1 MSITI
6 FHDTTAQGDVTAFPL
21 SLAQQGLW
29 ILEQLQPDNL
39 RHILSASIRIQQS
52 LNTQLLEQSLNRM
65 IERHDAL
72 RTTFQVIE
80 GQPLQVIAPTLT
92 ISFPMIDLQSFSHS
106 QQQAKIQRLTRE
118 IQQPFDLSQ
127 GPLIRARLLQLAEQE
142 YILLL
147 SAHHLICDSRSL
159 TIFLREL
166 LNMYTALSNDQPAP
180 LLEPALQ
187 YTDFVLH
194 QQTWLEGS
202 DAANQ
207 LNYWKQ
213 QLADSPASLDLPTD
227 RPHTQSPKLQSSTYD
242 LFLPCTLSRALRTL
256 SQREQ
261 VGLDTILIAA
271 LQILLYRYS
280 GQQDLLVGTI
290 AEGRTS
296 AESKTAI
303 GLFENIVTL
312 RTKLSD
318 DLTFRELLQRVH
330 KVIEQAMQH
339 QELPFESLTQA
350 LHPSHTPGHNPFAQV
365 MLTLTTPPTLSPAWT
380 ITQMDSGEASS
391 LHDLSIA
398 IENCSDELCARFT
411 YNCDLFDEATII
423 KMAAHWQAILEAA
436 STYLTTPLAS
446 IPLLSEQER
455 NKLLVEWNT
464 PQIEYFP
471 GRCVHELFEMQVDST
486 PEAVAVVC
494 EAQRLTYGELNQRAN
509 RLAHYLR
516 QLGVQPEVPVGIC
529 VERSL
534 DMIVGLLGILKAGGV
549 HVPLDA
555 ALPAERLAFITQDA
569 NIPTVLTQQHLC
581 AQFSTSHSRL
591 VCLDTDEKRIDQ
603 QPTTNPIHT
612 AKGTHLAYIIYTSG
626 STGQP
631 KGVMI
636 EHHALAAHC
645 GAIIQAQELSAND
658 RTLQFNAFNFDASL
672 EQIFPPLLVGARLVL
687 RGPDIWSPMDLLDH
701 VKQHQLTVI
710 TMPCDYWHEV
720 ITEWMTMPD
729 QIANLRLRLIIA
741 GGDRFPPEAV
751 QLWRQSPLRA
761 RLFNVYGPT
770 EATITTTIYDI
781 PRHVEPESPGMN
793 IPIGRPLP
801 NRTVYLLDKQ
811 GQPVPE
817 GVAGEL
823 HIGGALLARG
833 YLNRPELTTARFI
846 PDPFSQQPQARLYK
860 TGDLARYRA
869 GGIIEFLGRVDQQV
883 KIRGYRIELGEIEA
897 AIKQHPDVQHVLVM
911 AREDM
916 PGIKRLVA
924 YVVPHSVQESPQ
936 LATQLRNLLQEQLP
950 DYMLPAAFVV
960 LEAFPLNAGGKFDRR
975 ALPIPDLT
983 DNERKEYFVAPRTP
997 QEEIIAGIWEE
1008 SLGIERI
1015 SIHENFFALGGHS
1028 LLAMQIISRLQAL
1041 FQVRIPLLRF
1051 FAAPTIVQLTEI
1063 ITQLQTTSIQLSQPA
1078 LQHNEQDQ
1086 DRTIFP
1092 VSLTQEGLWFLQQV
1106 EPESVNY
1113 NIYVVLRIR
1122 ASLDV
1127 ATLERSINALVQRH
1141 DALRTTFGTREGQAV
1156 QIVAPTL
1163 SLTLP
1168 VLNLRHL
1175 PEQERNAEARRL
1187 ASKEASKP
1195 FHLTEGPLL
1204 RALLLQLAQEESLL
1218 VLTMHHVIADGWSL
1232 NVLLP
1237 ELNSL
1242 YTAFASG
1249 QPSPL
1254 PAVSLQHTD
1263 FALWQREM
1271 LREGHFAGQM
1281 AYWEQKLA
1289 HLPDALDLPITHPR
1303 PAQHTTRGA
1312 TYLLTLPQ
1320 TLTQQLQRLSRQ
1332 QGVTPY
1338 MLLVAAFQTLL
1349 YRYTGQEDLVIG
1361 TVAANRQAETE
1372 AMVGFLVNTL
1382 VLRTDLSGNP
1392 RFTEL
1397 LTRVREV
1404 VLEAQAHQELPF
1416 ASLVKAIKPERQAG
1430 RNPLFQ
1436 VMMSF
1441 DTPLARLSEDWEP
1454 LDLGNLT
1461 ATAQFDLSL
1470 EVQQLQEQFTCRF
1483 EYSTDLFDEAT
1494 IARLANHWQTLLSG
1508 IVAQPGQTLSTLP
1521 LLPEQ
1526 EHRQLLIEWNAT
1538 QRDYPLQRCLHEV
1551 FEAQVERTPDEVA
1564 VVCEG
1569 EQLTYRE
1576 LNARANQFAHLLR
1589 KRGAGPEKLVA
1600 LLSERGIPFLISML
1614 AVFKAGAAY
1623 LPLDPHHPALR
1634 LRRVIE
1640 HSQCNII
1647 LASTP
1652 FASTLNNALETMP
1665 IEQRPELHYYETI
1678 EEALQ
1683 PGHDEENLPTTNT
1696 PQSLAYVIYTSG
1708 STGMPKG
1715 AMIEQR
1721 GMLNHLYAKIE
1732 ALTLTE
1738 KDIIAQTASQCF
1750 DISVWQFLAA
1760 LLVGGQVRIYPD
1772 EVAHNPVQL
1781 LMQIEQHHVSILETV
1796 PSLLRAMLNANE
1808 IKAANGPKLT
1818 ALRWL
1823 VPTGEA
1829 LAVDLCRRW
1838 LSIYPHVPLLN
1849 AYGPTECSDDVT
1861 HYPIYEAP
1869 DETRSSIPIG
1879 RAIPNMR
1886 LYVLDRRLQ
1895 PLPMGASGEL
1905 YVGGIGVGR
1914 GYLGDESRTKEA
1926 FIPDPFSSEVG
1937 ARLYKTGDRA
1947 RYLSD
1952 GNIEFQGRLDFQ
1964 VKLRGF
1970 RIELGE
1976 IEAVLNQH
1984 PAVRHAVVMAREDTP
1999 GEQRLVAY
2007 VELQKERNTTVADL
2021 KNHVAAQVPAYM
2033 VPSAFLL
2040 LETLPL
2046 TPNGKINRRALPAPE
2061 VGSGTS
2067 TESYVPPRLPVEQQL
2082 VQIWEELL
2090 TARPIGI
2097 KDDFFEL
2104 GGDSLLAVR
2113 LFDRIAQVC
2122 GKKLPLSTL
2131 FAGATIEHLAQAIMY
2146 EKKIDGRVPL
2156 VIVQEGGSRPPFFY
2170 LHGEWKGGG
2179 LYSRELARRQGPEQP
2194 FYLLEPYKFDGLT
2207 TLPTFEEMAAAHLEV
2222 MRRIQPEGPYFF
2234 SGYCN
2239 GALLAY
2245 EMARQMHAQGIE
2257 VGLVLLMDPDFP
2269 ARHGAVRKAISN
2281 VCNLL
2286 HIGPEKQFEGFLCLQ
2301 HIYRYL
2307 RFAHYRRTTNA
2318 ALLQN
2323 IDGGKSNGKVSLALK
2338 LKALWPRVE
2347 ILRHDWS
2354 NIYDWLVS
2362 NYMPDMYPGKLTF
2375 FWTSEEPKR
2384 SEGWQKVMEAKKG
2397 EVEVYM
2403 NPGNHISG
2411 RTEYLPVLAERLRH
2425 CLTKAQEAVKR

>member
-21 SLAQQGLW
+21 SLAQKGLW

-39 RHILSASIRIQQS
+39 QHILSTSIFIQQS
-52 LNTQLLEQSLNRM
+52 LNIQLLEQSLNLV
-65 IERHDAL
+65 IDRHNAL
-72 RTTFQVIE
+72 CTTFQFIE
-80 GQPLQVIAPTLT
+80 GQPLQVIAPALT
-92 ISFPMIDLQSFSHS
+92 IPFPVIDLQPFSYD
-106 QQQAKIQRLTRE
+106 QRQAEIQRLTRE
-118 IQQPFDLSQ
+118 VQQPFDISQ
-127 GPLIRARLLQLAEQE
+127 GPLIRAYLLQLAEEE

-147 SAHHLICDSRSL
+147 SVHHLVCDNQSL
-159 TIFLREL
+159 ALFLREL
-166 LNMYTALSNDQPAP
+166 LNVYTALNNGQSAP

-187 YTDFVLH
+187 YTDFVLQ
-194 QQTWLEGS
+194 QQTWLEGN
-202 DAANQ
+202 DAADQ

-213 QLADSPASLDLPTD
+213 QLGDSPASLDLPTD
-227 RPHTQSPKLQSSTYD
+227 RPHTQLPKLHNSTFD
-242 LFLPCTLSRALRTL
+242 LSLPHALRQSLQAL

-261 VGLDTILIAA
+261 VSLDTILVAA
-271 LQILLYRYS
+271 LQTLLYRYS
-280 GQQDLLVGTI
+280 GQQDLLISTI

-296 AESKTAI
+296 AESKATI
-303 GLFENIVTL
+303 GLFENIMTL
-312 RTKLSD
+312 RTDLTC
-318 DLTFRELLQRVH
+318 DLTFCELLQRVQ

-339 QELPFESLTQA
+339 QELPFESLMQA
-350 LHPSHTPGHNPFAQV
+350 LHPTHTPGGNPFAQV
-365 MLTLTTPPTLSPAWT
+365 MLTLITPPTLLPTWI
-380 ITQMDSGEASS
+380 ITGMDNGTESS
-391 LHDLSIA
+391 LYNLNVTVEDRAEGLLAH
-398 IENCSDELCARFT
+398 FT
-411 YNCDLFDEATII
+411 YNRDLFDEATII
-423 KMAAHWQAILEAA
+423 RMAAHWQTILEAA
-436 STYLTTPLAS
+436 STNLATPLAS
-446 IPLLSEQER
+446 IALLSKQER
-455 NKLLVEWNT
+455 NRLLVEWNT

-471 GRCVHELFEMQVDST
+471 DRCVHELFEMQAETT
-486 PEAVAVVC
+486 PGAVAVIC
-494 EAQRLTYGELNQRAN
+494 ETQQLTYSELNQRAN
-509 RLAHYLR
+509 RLAHHLR
-516 QLGVQPEVPVGIC
+516 QLGVQTEVPVGIC

-555 ALPAERLAFITQDA
+555 ALPAERLAFITRDA
-569 NIPTVLTQQHLC
+569 GIPIVLTQHHLC
-581 AQFSTSHSRL
+581 AQFSTSHSLL
-591 VCLDTDEKRIDQ
+591 VCLDADGERIDQ
-603 QPTTNPIHT
+603 HPAANPIHT
-612 AKGTHLAYIIYTSG
+612 TKREHLAYIIYTSG

-645 GAIIQAQELSAND
+645 GAIIQALDLSAND
-658 RTLQFNAFNFDASL
+658 CTLQFNAFNFDASL
-672 EQIFPPLLVGARLVL
+672 EQMLPPLLVGARLLL

-701 VKQHQLTVI
+701 VQQHQLTII

-720 ITEWMTMPD
+720 ITEWMTIPD
-729 QIANLRLRLIIA
+729 QIANLQLRLIIA

-770 EATITTTIYDI
+770 EATITTTMHDI
-781 PRHVEPESPGMN
+781 PRHVEPEPSGMSV
-793 IPIGRPLP
+793 PIGRPLP

-833 YLNRPELTTARFI
+833 YLNRPELTAARFI

-860 TGDLARYRA
+860 TGDLARYRP
-869 GGIIEFLGRVDQQV
+869 GGIIEFLGRADQQV

-911 AREDM
+911 VREDT

-936 LATQLRNLLQEQLP
+936 LATQLRNLLQQQLP

-960 LEAFPLNAGGKFDRR
+960 LEAFPLNAGGKFDRH
-975 ALPIPDLT
+975 ALPIPEST
-983 DNERKEYFVAPRTP
+983 DNERQEHFVAPRTP

-1015 SIHENFFALGGHS
+1015 SIYENFFALGGHS
-1028 LLAMQIISRLQAL
+1028 LLAMQIISRLQTL
-1041 FQVRIPLLRF
+1041 FQVKIPLLRF
-1051 FAAPTIVQLTEI
+1051 FASSTIVQLTEI
-1063 ITQLQTTSIQLSQPA
+1063 ITQLQTTSIPSSQPV

-1122 ASLDV
+1122 ASLDI
-1127 ATLERSINALVQRH
+1127 AMLERSLNALVQRH
-1141 DALRTTFGTREGQAV
+1141 DALRTTFGTHEGQAV
-1156 QIVAPTL
+1156 QIIAPTL

-1168 VLNLRHL
+1168 VLDLQHV
-1175 PEQERNAEARRL
+1175 PEQERTAEARRL

-1195 FHLTEGPLL
+1195 FHLAEGPLL
-1204 RALLLQLAQEESLL
+1204 RALLLRLRSEESLL

-1242 YTAFASG
+1242 YTAFVSN

-1254 PAVSLQHTD
+1254 PDISLQHTD

-1271 LREGHFAGQM
+1271 LREGHFAGQL

-1289 HLPDALDLPITHPR
+1289 HLPDALDLPITRPR
-1303 PAQHTTRGA
+1303 PAQHTTKGA

-1320 TLTQQLQRLSRQ
+1320 TLTQQLQHLSRQ

-1392 RFTEL
+1392 SFTEL

-1416 ASLVKAIKPERQAG
+1416 ASLVKAIRPERHAG

-1441 DTPLARLSEDWEP
+1441 DTPPARLSEDWKP

-1461 ATAQFDLSL
+1461 ATVQFDLSL
-1470 EVQQLQEQFTCRF
+1470 EVQQLQEQFTCSF

-1494 IARLANHWQTLLSG
+1494 IARMANHWQTLLSG
-1508 IVAQPGQTLSTLP
+1508 IIAQPEQALSALP

-1526 EHRQLLIEWNAT
+1526 EHRQLLIAWNAT

-1551 FEAQVERTPDEVA
+1551 FEAQVERTPDAVA
-1564 VVCEG
+1564 IVCEG
-1569 EQLTYRE
+1569 EQLNYRE

-1589 KRGAGPEKLVA
+1589 KRGVGPEKLVA

-1652 FASTLNNALETMP
+1652 FASTLNNTLETMP
-1665 IEQRPELHYYETI
+1665 IELRPELHYYETI

-1683 PGHDEENLPTTNT
+1683 PGHDEENLSTTNT

-1732 ALTLTE
+1732 ALTLTK

-1781 LMQIEQHHVSILETV
+1781 LMQVEQHYVSILETV
-1796 PSLLRAMLNANE
+1796 PSLLRAMLDADE
-1808 IKAANGPKLT
+1808 ITAANGPKLA

-1823 VPTGEA
+1823 VPTGEE

-1879 RAIPNMR
+1879 RAISNMR

-1895 PLPMGASGEL
+1895 PLPIGVSGEL

-1926 FIPDPFSSEVG
+1926 FIPDPFSSEAG

-1947 RYLSD
+1947 RCLPD

-1970 RIELGE
+1970 RIELSE

-1984 PAVRHAVVMAREDTP
+1984 PAVSHAVVIAREDTP

-2007 VELQKERNTTVADL
+2007 IELQKEQNTSGAEL
-2021 KNHVAAQVPAYM
+2021 KNHVAAQVPTYM

-2046 TPNGKINRRALPAPE
+2046 TPNGKVNRRALPAPE
-2061 VGSGTS
+2061 LGSTS
-2067 TESYVPPRLPVEQQL
+2067 AESYVPPRLPAEQQL

-2097 KDDFFEL
+2097 RDDFFEL

-2113 LFDRIAQVC
+2113 LFDRIVQIC

-2131 FAGATIEHLAQAIMY
+2131 FAGTTIEHLAQAITH

-2156 VIVQEGGSRPPFFY
+2156 VIVQEGGARPPFFY

-2222 MRRIQPEGPYFF
+2222 MRSIQPEGPYFF

-2323 IDGGKSNGKVSLALK
+2323 SENSESNDKMPLTLK
-2338 LKALWPRVE
+2338 LKALLPRVE

-2397 EVEVYM
+2397 EVEIYM

-2425 CLTKAQEAVKR
+2425 CLTKAQEAAKR

>member
-1 MSITI
+1 MAITI
-6 FHDTTAQGDVTAFPL
+6 FHDKTAQGDVTTFPL
-21 SLAQQGLW
+21 SLVQKGLW
-29 ILEQLQPDNL
+29 LLEQLHPDNL
-39 RHILSASIRIQQS
+39 VHILATSIRIRQS
-52 LNTQLLEQSLNRM
+52 LDAQQLEASLN
-65 IERHDAL
+65 E
-72 RTTFQVIE
+72 
-80 GQPLQVIAPTLT
+80 
-92 ISFPMIDLQSFSHS
+92 
-106 QQQAKIQRLTRE
+106 
-118 IQQPFDLSQ
+118 
-127 GPLIRARLLQLAEQE
+127 
-142 YILLL
+142 
-147 SAHHLICDSRSL
+147 
-159 TIFLREL
+159 
-166 LNMYTALSNDQPAP
+166 
-180 LLEPALQ
+180 
-187 YTDFVLH
+187 
-194 QQTWLEGS
+194 
-202 DAANQ
+202 
-207 LNYWKQ
+207 
-213 QLADSPASLDLPTD
+213 
-227 RPHTQSPKLQSSTYD
+227 
-242 LFLPCTLSRALRTL
+242 
-256 SQREQ
+256 
-261 VGLDTILIAA
+261 
-271 LQILLYRYS
+271 
-280 GQQDLLVGTI
+280 
-290 AEGRTS
+290 TS
-296 AESKTAI
+296 
-303 GLFENIVTL
+303 
-312 RTKLSD
+312 
-318 DLTFRELLQRVH
+318 
-330 KVIEQAMQH
+330 
-339 QELPFESLTQA
+339 
-350 LHPSHTPGHNPFAQV
+350 
-365 MLTLTTPPTLSPAWT
+365 
-380 ITQMDSGEASS
+380 
-391 LHDLSIA
+391 
-398 IENCSDELCARFT
+398 
-411 YNCDLFDEATII
+411 
-423 KMAAHWQAILEAA
+423 
-436 STYLTTPLAS
+436 LAS
-446 IPLLSEQER
+446 QPLLSEQER
-455 NKLLVEWNT
+455 HRLLVEWNT

-471 GRCVHELFEMQVDST
+471 DQCVHELFEIQVAAT
-486 PEAVAVVC
+486 PDAVAVIC
-494 EAQRLTYGELNQRAN
+494 ETQQLTYSELNQRAN

-534 DMIVGLLGILKAGGV
+534 EMVVGLLGILKAGGV
-549 HVPLDA
+549 HVPLDS
-555 ALPAERLAFITQDA
+555 ALPAERLAFITRDA
-569 NIPTVLTQQHLC
+569 GIPIVLTQDHLRT
-581 AQFSTSHSRL
+581 QFATSHAQL
-591 VCLDTDEKRIDQ
+591 VCLGTDAGQIDQ
-603 QPTTNPIHT
+603 QPATDPEHIVQ
-612 AKGTHLAYIIYTSG
+612 GTHLAYIIYTSG

-645 GAIIQAQELSAND
+645 GAIIQAQGLSTND
-658 RTLQFNAFNFDASL
+658 CTLQFNSFNFDASL
-672 EQIFPPLLVGARLVL
+672 EQIVPPLLVGARLLV
-687 RGPDIWSPMDLLDH
+687 RGPDVWSPLDLLDH
-701 VKQHQLTVI
+701 VQQYQLSVI

-720 ITEWMTMPD
+720 ITEWMSMPD
-729 QIANLRLRLIIA
+729 QLTNLRLRLIVA
-741 GGDRFPPEAV
+741 GGDRLPPEAV
-751 QLWRQSPLRA
+751 QLWRQSPLSA

-781 PRHVEPESPGMN
+781 PRHIEAESAEAS

-801 NRTVYLLDKQ
+801 NRTIYLLDKQ

-833 YLNRPELTTARFI
+833 YLNRPELTAARFI
-846 PDPFSQQPQARLYK
+846 PDPFGQQARLYK
-860 TGDLARYRA
+860 TGDLARYQP
-869 GGIIEFLGRVDQQV
+869 GGIIEFLGRADQQV
-883 KIRGYRIELGEIEA
+883 KICGYRIELGEIEA
-897 AIKQHPDVQHVLVM
+897 AIKQHPAIQHVLVM
-911 AREDM
+911 AREDA
-916 PGIKRLVA
+916 PGRKQLVA
-924 YVVPHSVQESPQ
+924 YVVPHAIQEHPQ
-936 LATQLRNLLQEQLP
+936 LATQLRSLLQERLP
-950 DYMLPAAFVV
+950 EYMVPAAFVV
-960 LEAFPLNAGGKFDRR
+960 LAAFPLNAGGKFDRH
-975 ALPIPDLT
+975 ALPIPDLS
-983 DNERKEYFVAPRTP
+983 DHERQEHIIAPRTP
-997 QEEIIAGIWEE
+997 QEEIIAGLWEE
-1008 SLGIERI
+1008 FLGIERI
-1015 SIHENFFALGGHS
+1015 GIHENFFTRGGHS
-1028 LLAMQIISRLQAL
+1028 LLAMKLISRLRAL
-1041 FQVRIPLLRF
+1041 FHVKIPLSRF
-1051 FAAPTIVQLTEI
+1051 FAAPTIAQLTEI
-1063 ITQLQTTSIQLSQPA
+1063 VTQLQTTSIQSPQPA
-1078 LQHNEQDQ
+1078 LHQNEQDG

-1113 NIYVVLRIR
+1113 NIYVVLHIH
-1122 ASLDV
+1122 APLDV

-1141 DALRTTFGTREGQAV
+1141 DALRTTFDTQEGQAV
-1156 QIVAPTL
+1156 QIIAPTL
-1163 SLTLP
+1163 TLDLP
-1168 VLNLRHL
+1168 VLDLPNL
-1175 PEQERNAEARRL
+1175 PDQERDAEIRQL
-1187 ASKEASKP
+1187 ASEEASKP
-1195 FHLTEGPLL
+1195 FNLFKGPLL
-1204 RALLLQLAQEESLL
+1204 RAQLLRLSPEESFLQ
-1218 VLTMHHVIADGWSL
+1218 LTMHHVIADGWSL

-1254 PAVSLQHTD
+1254 PDLSLQHTD
-1263 FALWQREM
+1263 FTLWQREM
-1271 LREGHFAGQM
+1271 LQEGHFDEQL

-1289 HLPDALDLPITHPR
+1289 HLPDALDLPIARPR
-1303 PAQHTTRGA
+1303 PAQHTARGA
-1312 TYLLTLPQ
+1312 TYLLPLAP
-1320 TLTQQLQRLSRQ
+1320 TLTEQVQHLSRQ

-1392 RFTEL
+1392 SFTDL
-1397 LTRVREV
+1397 LARVREV
-1404 VLEAQAHQELPF
+1404 VFEAQANQELPF
-1416 ASLVKAIKPERQAG
+1416 ASLVKALKPERQAG

-1441 DTPLARLSEDWEP
+1441 DTPLARLSEGWEA
-1454 LDLGNLT
+1454 LDMGNLT

-1470 EVQQLQEQFTCRF
+1470 EVQQLQEQLVCRF

-1508 IVAQPGQTLSTLP
+1508 IIAQPEQTLSALP
-1521 LLPEQ
+1521 LLSEQ
-1526 EHRQLLIEWNAT
+1526 EYRQVVVEWNAT
-1538 QRDYPLQRCLHEV
+1538 QQDYPLQRCLHEA
-1551 FEAQVERTPDEVA
+1551 FEAQVERTPDAIA

-1569 EQLTYRE
+1569 EELSYRS
-1576 LNARANQFAHLLR
+1576 LNARANQLAHHLR
-1589 KRGAGPEKLVA
+1589 EQGVGPEKLVA
-1600 LLSERGIPFLISML
+1600 LLAERGVPFLTSML

-1623 LPLDPHHPALR
+1623 LPLDPHHPAMR
-1634 LRRVIE
+1634 LQRVIE
-1640 HSQCNII
+1640 HSHCSLI
-1647 LASTP
+1647 LAAKP
-1652 FASTLNNALETMP
+1652 FAPTLTDALATMP
-1665 IEQRPELHYYETI
+1665 VEQRPDLLYYEEVEQTF
-1678 EEALQ
+1678 Q

-1696 PQSLAYVIYTSG
+1696 PQALAYVIYTSG

-1732 ALTLTE
+1732 TLTLTE
-1738 KDIIAQTASQCF
+1738 QDIIAQTASQCF

-1760 LLVGGQVRIYPD
+1760 LLVGGQVHIYLD
-1772 EVAHNPVQL
+1772 EVAHNPTSL
-1781 LMQIEQHHVSILETV
+1781 LMQVEQHGVSILETV
-1796 PSLLRAMLNANE
+1796 PSLLRAMLDADEMATN
-1808 IKAANGPKLT
+1808 KPKLA

-1829 LAVDLCRRW
+1829 LPVDLCRRW
-1838 LSIYPHVPLLN
+1838 LNIYPHVPLLN

-1869 DETRSSIPIG
+1869 EEMHSSIPIG

-1886 LYVLDRRLQ
+1886 LYVLDRHLQ
-1895 PLPMGASGEL
+1895 PLPIGVSGEL

-1914 GYLGDESRTKEA
+1914 GYLGDETRTREA
-1926 FIPDPFSSEVG
+1926 FIPDPFSPEAG
-1937 ARLYKTGDRA
+1937 AQLRLYKTGDLA
-1947 RYLSD
+1947 RYLPD
-1952 GNIEFQGRLDFQ
+1952 GNIEFLGRLDFQ

-1976 IEAVLNQH
+1976 IEAVLSQH
-1984 PAVRHAVVMAREDTP
+1984 PAVSHAVVMAREDTP
-1999 GEQRLVAY
+1999 GEKRLVAY
-2007 VELQKERNTTVADL
+2007 VELQKEQNTTVAEL

-2046 TPNGKINRRALPAPE
+2046 TPNGKINRQALPAPE
-2061 VGSGTS
+2061 LGSS
-2067 TESYVPPRLPVEQQL
+2067 PSSESYVAPRQPVEQQL

-2097 KDDFFEL
+2097 RDDFFEL

-2131 FAGATIEHLAQAIMY
+2131 FTGATIEHLAQAVVQ

-2156 VIVQEGGSRPPFFY
+2156 VIVQEGGSQPPFFY

-2222 MRRIQPEGPYFF
+2222 MRQIQPEGPYFF

-2245 EMARQMHAQGIE
+2245 EMARQMHAQGLE

-2281 VCNLL
+2281 ICNLL
-2286 HIGPEKQFEGFLCLQ
+2286 HIGPEKQFEGFLCIQ

-2307 RFAHYRRTTNA
+2307 RFAHYRRTTDA

-2323 IDGGKSNGKVSLALK
+2323 IESGKSRSNKSFAFK
-2338 LKALWPRVE
+2338 LKALLPRVE
-2347 ILRHDWS
+2347 VLRRDWS